1 MLLGVLALLVTL
13 FWPKGL
19 WGLISGNGR
28 FQLFPTGY
36 KLVNVP
42 RADDQAGRGGVRR
55 LIVTGRTPAPS
66 DRSA

>member
-1 MLLGVLALLVTL
+1 VLLGVLALLVTL
-13 FWPKGL
+13 FLPKGL

-42 RADDQAGRGGVRR
+42 S
-55 LIVTGRTPAPS
+55 APTTKQDGEAS
-66 DRSA
+66 GA